1 MIKEINAFDGEDGGD
16 SIIIASGGDGT
27 VGAVASVIQGS
38 DIPLGIIPRG
48 TANAFSVALGI
59 PTGLKAACTSL
70 LLGNL
75 RQVDVAICNNK
86 PMILLAG
93 LGFEAGMVD
102 KANRKL
108 KNILGP
114 MAYIFSGARQI
125 VDQKPFQATLQIDG
139 KDYRVDASAITIA
152 NAAPATSVMAQGF
165 GKVIPDDGLLDIIVA
180 SPKDTISGLSVLSSL
195 AWSAVMSSNSNN
207 NDLACFRADQIKIEL
222 NESQKLVIDGEILDA
237 QHVMVTVNSRAL
249 QVVAPIP
256 LKS

>member
-1 MIKEINAFDGEDGGD
+1 
-16 SIIIASGGDGT
+16 
-27 VGAVASVIQGS
+27 
-38 DIPLGIIPRG
+38 
-48 TANAFSVALGI
+48 
-59 PTGLKAACTSL
+59 
-70 LLGNL
+70 
-75 RQVDVAICNNK
+75 
-86 PMILLAG
+86 MILLAG

-139 KDYRVDASAITIA
+139 KDYRVNASAITIA